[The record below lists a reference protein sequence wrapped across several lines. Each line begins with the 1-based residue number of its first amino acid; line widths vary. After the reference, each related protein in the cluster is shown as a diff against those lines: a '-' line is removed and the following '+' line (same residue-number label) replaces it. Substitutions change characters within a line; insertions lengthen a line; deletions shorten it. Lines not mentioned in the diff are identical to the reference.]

1 MPLTDRELWLVNFYR
16 NSELHGAL
24 LMGRLARTLSD
35 PVLVVEATGH
45 CATEAR
51 HASMLSQAIA
61 RSGGTIDPR
70 LATIQELYAAEQ
82 GVPAALVDILVLSET
97 LERRVRE
104 SYHRHLG
111 EESPHALVAETL
123 GAILAEMEAKQASEH
138 AGWIETA
145 LDRSPAQEVA
155 AARTRWQEVDRTVAA
170 RLLADLDERFDAR
183 GARR

>member
-1 MPLTDRELWLVNFYR
+1 MLLTDRELWLVNFYR

-35 PVLVVEATGH
+35 PALLVEATTH

-61 RSGGTIDPR
+61 RSGAAIDPR
-70 LATIQELYAAEQ
+70 LGTIQELYAAEG
-82 GVPAALVDILVLSET
+82 GVPSALVDILVLSET

-104 SYHRHLG
+104 SYHRHLR

-123 GAILAEMEAKQASEH
+123 RSILSEMEAKHASEH

-145 LDRSPAQEVA
+145 LDRSPAHEVA
-155 AARTRWQEVDRTVAA
+155 AARTRWQTVDRAVAA